1 MNRRRGRRQLPKL
14 DSPAHQALNAALA
27 NATARDLFI
36 PCAGPWDGD
45 SPWLSDDPDE
55 RAWAAERCTV
65 CPAISECRQAGQ
77 LESWGVWGAID
88 RDADRRTSLLLLAQR
103 KSVVAQAND
112 EEPDRAKSE
121 EPEQPPWRASA
132 EPKPASSPERPAIG
146 APRTGET
153 AAQRRPRGSRA
164 RAATL
169 PPVPLSIATHED

>member
-1 MNRRRGRRQLPKL
+1 MKVDAQLPKL
-14 DSPAHQALNAALA
+14 DSPAHQALTAALT
-27 NATARDLFI
+27 NAVARGLFV

-55 RAWAAERCTV
+55 RAWATERCTG

-77 LESWGVWGAID
+77 LEAWGIWGAVD
-88 RDADRRTSLLLLAQR
+88 RDVDRRTSLLDCSQR
-103 KSVVAQAND
+103 RSVVAQAND

-132 EPKPASSPERPAIG
+132 EPKPASSSERPAIG

-153 AAQRRPRGSRA
+153 AAQRRP
-164 RAATL
+164 
-169 PPVPLSIATHED
+169 